1 MPKTITISD
10 DVYKELLRIKGKR
23 SFSEVIRDLLKERRG
38 NSHVLLM
45 LFGTMSRERYE
56 EMKRTVRELEE
67 EFEKWGRSLTR
78 TS

>member
-1 MPKTITISD
+1 MPKTITLSD

-45 LFGTMSRERYE
+45 LFSTMSKERYK
-56 EMKRTVRELEE
+56 EMKRAVEELEE
-67 EFEKWGRSLTR
+67 EFERWGQSLTR